1 MPVNQRTW
9 DATGVWTPGSETDL
23 FHPLG
28 PALETTGIKA
38 VRPRLELRQ
47 TTGNLTASAAYE
59 LSNDGIAWSSQTTIG
74 GGTPVCSA
82 DANGIVQA
90 DEFTDVSAALF
101 AARFVRFGVHVRNT
115 DDGVTTDKEMAN
127 VSMTLDVRDA

>member
-1 MPVNQRTW
+1 MPVTQRSW
-9 DATGVWTPGSETDL
+9 GPVRVWTLGSETDL
-23 FHPLG
+23 FHPLS
-28 PALETTGIKA
+28 PILETTDIKT

-47 TTGNLTASAAYE
+47 TTGNLTASAAFE
-59 LSNDGIAWSSQTTIG
+59 LSADGITWSAQTTIG

-82 DANGIVQA
+82 DANEIVQA
-90 DEFTDVSAALF
+90 DEFTDVSTALF

-127 VSMTLDVRDA
+127 VSMVLDVRDA